1 MFGWLTLATS
11 LTTVHGYRGGINAQD
26 GGLVIL
32 GRNQGNIPWDYSSSP
47 PIKGGHPLLI
57 QQHTKEESK
66 KQEQHSKA

>member
-1 MFGWLTLATS
+1 L
-11 LTTVHGYRGGINAQD
+11 HGYHGGIDAQY

-57 QQHTKEESK
+57 QQQHIKEKSK